1 MRLFLTRTDGG
12 GAYASREQ
20 IPDGAMNRNHEP
32 PMRNGGKGRG
42 AYAPGATRSPQ
53 QHRMEPP
60 SPPSHHSKIRPHHE
74 YAASVGGRSN
84 APSVA
89 ASRTPSTASM
99 MTAITNHNGYAQN
112 NSSQVP
118 TPPVPDTPT
127 PDTLLGR
134 LCIPHPRYSDDEHTP
149 AASLPMLMLS
159 LLHSLPLKTP
169 RLSLGTSL
177 RAADC

>member
-1 MRLFLTRTDGG
+1 VTSASDPEPNWTDGG
-12 GAYASREQ
+12 GASASGVQ

-42 AYAPGATRSPQ
+42 AYAPGSTRSPQ
-53 QHRMEPP
+53 QQPPTPP
-60 SPPSHHSKIRPHHE
+60 SPKIRPHHE

-99 MTAITNHNGYAQN
+99 MTAIINHNGYAQN

-118 TPPVPDTPT
+118 TPP
-127 PDTLLGR
+127 
-134 LCIPHPRYSDDEHTP
+134 
-149 AASLPMLMLS
+149 
-159 LLHSLPLKTP
+159 
-169 RLSLGTSL
+169 
-177 RAADC
+177 RAALPRRRSLEAVVHPTAPLQ